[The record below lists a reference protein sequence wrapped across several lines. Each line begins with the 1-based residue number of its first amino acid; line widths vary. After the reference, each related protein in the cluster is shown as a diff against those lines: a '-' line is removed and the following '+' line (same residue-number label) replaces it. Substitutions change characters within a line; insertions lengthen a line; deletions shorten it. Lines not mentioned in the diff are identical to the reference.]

1 MARGGRV
8 SPPPLQHPPL
18 AWRVGPRFDAL
29 TPVASVRN
37 LKRRREA
44 EAFLLSF
51 PKTGRTW
58 LRVMLAQLLAD
69 HYGRPEVAARA
80 PLPRI
85 DAGPGAPRIV
95 VRHDGNPHK
104 CTPDEIAPHRREYAG
119 CRVMLLVRDP
129 RDAIVSN
136 YFQVTRRDHW
146 FEGDIG
152 TYLRWPRGSLDSM
165 LRYYSVWARQRH
177 VPAAFLL
184 LRYEDLRRDTV
195 AALGGIAGFLGL
207 RDVEPATLE
216 AAVAHSSFDAMRRR
230 EAGRAADGS
239 PFAPGASGDP
249 ESFKARK
256 GRIGGYR
263 EYLSAADVDWM
274 NARIEAALDPYYGY

>member
-1 MARGGRV
+1 MARARRAA
-8 SPPPLQHPPL
+8 PPPLQHPPL

-29 TPVASVRN
+29 TPVAAIRN

-44 EAFLLSF
+44 DAFLLSF

-58 LRVMLAQLLAD
+58 VRVMLAQLLAV
-69 HYGRPEVAARA
+69 HYGRPELASLA

-85 DAGPGAPRIV
+85 DGGPGVLRIV

-104 CTPDEIAPHRREYAG
+104 CTPDEIAAHRREYAG

-146 FEGDIG
+146 FDGDIG

-184 LRYEDLRRDTV
+184 LRYEDRNSMAFGIEARLPFLDYRIVEFALTMPDEYKISNGWQKYILRKAMHDLPEKIRYRKDKK
-195 AALGGIAGFLGL
+195 GFLGY
-207 RDVEPATLE
+207 
-216 AAVAHSSFDAMRRR
+216 AV
-230 EAGRAADGS
+230 
-239 PFAPGASGDP
+239 
-249 ESFKARK
+249 
-256 GRIGGYR
+256 
-263 EYLSAADVDWM
+263 
-274 NARIEAALDPYYGY
+274 